1 MIKVP
6 GTQTGIELN
15 DQFSEV
21 LNHIVRSVNLAVS
34 AMYDMQESMNADID
48 TSSLEGARAEIN
60 QATMAVNELEQALSG
75 LYAPAVSAPQV
86 DTGNPSVINVDVN
99 PVVPDPLVENPEPIR
114 PQIQP
119 RAPDK
124 PVEVPFEWKS
134 YDGLDVYI
142 STGAERFQQELSSLN
157 KLMNRV
163 NATQYKLTQAAN
175 ESAVISP
182 EASYDVQELE
192 NRLYSLFGQIQKFQ
206 DTSLEVGTD
215 EANNQLERLRSQMQ
229 HIQQLQGSLNQA
241 LDAGSVEDI
250 NDAYLRLTQS
260 INNAQRYVRDTTA
273 AQEHLNDT
281 IDEEK
286 NGQEEFN
293 QKIQEGTYRNGDLM
307 NAIKGVVADY
317 VNIQSIGK
325 ALSISDEFVQTT
337 ARLNSM
343 NDGVQTTQE
352 LVNMVYAAAQDSR
365 GSFVDMAG
373 VVERFG
379 NNAGNAFSSSEEVVA
394 FANLIQKQ
402 IMIDGASTQ
411 DAENTMLQLSQGLAS
426 GALRGEELNSILDQA
441 PTIAWTIESAM
452 GWTEGS
458 IKSYAEQ
465 GLVTADVVKYAM
477 LSSAD
482 EINEKFNE
490 MPMTWGQI
498 GVAMQN
504 AALIAFDPV
513 FQRLNDIANSD
524 AFQAI
529 VDDVI
534 GAIAVLAHILLTVF
548 DLLAPVGSFIADNWS
563 IIGPIV
569 YGIIAALEILAVASS
584 VVTAAQRAWSAA
596 LGACPIV
603 WIIVLIILLIAI
615 IFAVC
620 NAIAKMTGIAD
631 SGFGVI
637 TGGINVAIQFFKN
650 LGFTVMN
657 IVLGIS
663 NAMDALGTNMKT
675 AFHNAICSIQSWF
688 YKLLSTALSVIAGIC
703 EALNKL
709 PFVEFD
715 YSGITAAADAFAA
728 KAEEVAGNKEDYVSI
743 SDAFNEGFNTFDTF
757 QDGWAKEAFREG
769 ADRGD
774 GLLDKIRNFSPS
786 YSFDKE
792 YTPDLD
798 DMLGNSGID
807 DNLSNIAGDTGAIKD
822 SMDITQEDLKYLR
835 DIAEQEA
842 VNRYTVAEIHV
853 DMSGM
858 QNTVNSGDNIDGFI
872 TKLTDSVNEAVDIMA
887 EGEHK

>member
-21 LNHIVRSVNLAVS
+21 LNHIVSSVDLAVS

-86 DTGNPSVINVDVN
+86 DPGAAPVINHNAPPIVT
-99 PVVPDPLVENPEPIR
+99 PQVENPQNIPPAVQPNGPPEPVTV
-114 PQIQP
+114 
-119 RAPDK
+119 
-124 PVEVPFEWKS
+124 PVVWQT
-134 YDGLDVYI
+134 DGLDVFTSSGI
-142 STGAERFQQELSSLN
+142 ERFQQEVQSANSMLN
-157 KLMNRV
+157 TLNQTQSQIEQTAIGMDILPDTAIQAINALGQRLQTIQQRIQQVENNPV
-163 NATQYKLTQAAN
+163 N
-175 ESAVISP
+175 
-182 EASYDVQELE
+182 
-192 NRLYSLFGQIQKFQ
+192 
-206 DTSLEVGTD
+206 VGTD
-215 EANNQLERLRSQMQ
+215 TANAGLEQLRSQLNAAVREQNELNRAMQ
-229 HIQQLQGSLNQA
+229 DMNASA
-241 LDAGSVEDI
+241 A
-250 NDAYLRLTQS
+250 NDAYLRLSQTVGGTEQY
-260 INNAQRYVRDTTA
+260 IRNNV
-273 AQEHLNDT
+273 
-281 IDEEK
+281 DEQ
-286 NGQEEFN
+286 GRFN
-293 QKIQEGTYRNGDLM
+293 QEIQEGTYRNGDLM

-411 DAENTMLQLSQGLAS
+411 DAENTMLQLSQGLAA

-441 PTIAWTIESAM
+441 PTIAQTIESAM

-504 AALIAFDPV
+504 AALIAFGPV

-569 YGIIAALEILAVASS
+569 YGIIAALAILAVASA
-584 VVTAAQRAWSAA
+584 VVTAAQWAWSAA

-774 GLLDKIRNFSPS
+774 GILDKIRNFSPS

-792 YTPDLD
+792 YTPDFD

-822 SMDITQEDLKYLR
+822 SMDITEEDLKYLR